1 MGNGRN
7 SKDPSGE
14 NYIFYILDLINKLP
28 QSGVPTLSDEQVR
41 SLYFMSETKA
51 EDEEMNEPPPKKNK
65 HFSSMAGM
73 SYQDIL
79 ARAMGKK

>member
-1 MGNGRN
+1 MGGTV
-7 SKDPSGE
+7 KDPSGE
-14 NYIFYILDLINKLP
+14 NYIFYILNLINNKLP

-79 ARAMGKK
+79 DRAMGKK